1 MQNSLSKKRLLTK
14 KVLPIVLVLTILL
27 STVIVAFSMIS
38 AVAAG
43 VAQNE
48 VIYFNLSKNSSW
60 YTNGSGTLYARF
72 FNGGVPVGNVVCSS
86 QGSNVYKAT
95 APAAADSVQLAVY
108 NADTKKNIVLNDAKN
123 NRVYYDNASKNWSNP
138 YVYNWKDSG
147 SYDTAWPGKAMT
159 SLSGTMYYYDITKG
173 SSYKYVIF
181 SNHGSSQTADLTVPN
196 DLAYWNGSA
205 WVDIFSKST
214 SKLNLSGKASD
225 ANEIYLDGSNLVLS
239 KYKYPNHNNRTM
251 REVYVYNPNWTG
263 NTVYVQYDLTDP
275 YQNFFAMTKVSGRPA
290 GFFKGNVPVDA
301 EFKFFAT
308 TAGVGGSNQTSCPGD
323 TNLNCYKMGS
333 GAETWVKLEDA
344 QKITANYFADK
355 QSTGANNASAF
366 WVEATYFDYLSD
378 AERSPGTWLHP
389 IKAGTMYDD
398 NTNSQNKQ
406 DNWYPFYD
414 FNTYINN
421 NTSGVTYPLYFG
433 NFCNTDGSYPYHHL
447 RNGGYATALENL
459 LTSSGANRFSYIAN
473 NSNGLPTYN
482 YSVRNLAANKL
493 SNNGDIRFP
502 NGTKMPYFQQKT
514 AEDGYARTVQSYFP
528 FRSST
533 IGTGNNQV
541 TTYSFN
547 SINATDNVFFNWNN
561 GAPTSVNYGQGTG
574 YGVKDGLADFTHGA
588 TSGYG
593 IFPFNNKNNGNG
605 NPGNGNLDY
614 GFGVRM
620 DMNFRVPEGG
630 TLPNGQPV
638 KFSFTGDDDLWVYIS
653 PVNNDG
659 TVDYSQ
665 SKLALDLGGNHKM
678 AEGSINFQ
686 GTPTTTVNKSV
697 TIKDSTYKSDMIVI
711 KDNKNWGSN
720 MRLYAW
726 KEGATGNFYT
736 PVSLGNGE
744 YGFRASDTSGGV
756 KLGDTKYFFINNGS
770 NWNQVITNTFMNQ
783 SANNTSLTDGYYL
796 IGKDGWNASSI
807 NYSDKFTDNGGG
819 EYKLET
825 VLNQGQK
832 VKVVRVQ
839 NGNIANWYPDGS
851 GNEHTVSGGN
861 AGPATIYFR
870 PSYKS
875 DWSSYGGYMWISHET
890 SIDAIRGRYVE
901 WPGYYK
907 TENGVDRTP
916 FLTQAHFGRSNN
928 LNNPTTYSKNH
939 NQYAQTMYNQA
950 SSAATTFGMSALDPT
965 KMYHMTIFYMERGL
979 IESNASM
986 EFTMTP
992 AQNDYKVE
1000 KIVNTAKLNTGV
1012 ASAMRAKDQFYFST
1026 AGTYAGYAIERGD
1039 AKLANGEVKDYENQ
1053 FDTNTNLQTTEG
1065 KAVLKNTTTTSTTQY
1080 TTSWV
1085 VADTDTGQVVAQSA
1099 SGADSKATSQFLLK
1113 RQDTSLDS
1121 IHLKSTFTNTPVTDN
1136 VTVKKQIVNE
1146 DGTASDKIVTF
1157 NYTMKVDLD
1166 GSGTSYDYA
1175 AYPLDYT
1182 VGGHAAKMTSNGGF
1196 SFRSD
1201 QTVTVS
1207 NLPKNATFTIEEAKE
1222 AGFTP
1227 RQKTITGTVGT
1238 NKTIQFTNVVTPSKD
1253 KIQGIKKLNGVNY
1266 TGNMFTFRLEG
1277 LPAPAGAT
1285 GYIDESSA
1293 TFAPITEIT
1302 DGKIE
1307 FNLSYDSDDV
1317 GKHRYKFY
1325 EDTTALGDLGSDFN
1339 FTDNVWYV
1347 EVNVVNE
1354 GSDLEVES
1362 IKYFRPV
1369 GYDNPADAATAP
1381 NPEVN
1386 INATFAGT
1394 PLTSAEFKNDVKP
1407 GSITVYKTDSA
1418 NRAVNGIKFHV
1429 YAVSR
1434 EGAEIPAGASP
1445 VATKTTERKLAKKL
1459 DNNGQPIQEVDGQSQ
1474 PVFDNDG
1481 NPVYVMEEQDGIA
1494 EFKDLDIY
1502 TDMTCPTFVSNP
1514 YQWYCLVEEYTDSN
1528 GYNKN
1533 EKKMYFKF
1541 PEEDKYDFI
1550 APYVNGILKQP
1561 ETSGWGSSAIKT
1573 AGITIMALAA
1583 VSFGVYMFYVR
1594 KPKRGK
1600 KRYAAKRYS
1609 K

>member
-147 SYDTAWPGKAMT
+147 SNDGAWPGKSMT
-159 SLSGTMYYYDITKG
+159 TLSGTMYYYDITKG
-173 SSYKYVIF
+173 SAYKYVIF
-181 SNHGSSQTADLTVPN
+181 SNHGSNQTADLTVPS
-196 DLAYWNGSA
+196 DLAYWNGTG
-205 WVDIFSKST
+205 WVEIFSKST

-225 ANEIYLDGSNLVLS
+225 ANEIYLDGLNLVLS

-333 GAETWVKLEDA
+333 GAETWVNIENA
-344 QKITANYFADK
+344 QKAVDDLFADK
-355 QSTGANNASAF
+355 MTTGDNNADAF
-366 WVEATYFDYLSD
+366 WVDAVYYDYKSDTEIATDNGWLKPD
-378 AERSPGTWLHP
+378 RVGTYYNATEHTVD
-389 IKAGTMYDD
+389 KDD
-398 NTNSQNKQ
+398 
-406 DNWYPFYD
+406 WYPFKK
-414 FNTYINN
+414 FNSYISGK
-421 NTSGVTYPLYFG
+421 TSNVTYPLYFG
-433 NFCNTDGSYPYHHL
+433 NFCNAPGAYPYNYLEGMPFGL
-447 RNGGYATALENL
+447 RNGGYGREIMSLN
-459 LTSSGANRFSYIAN
+459 NFNYIAN
-473 NSNGLPTYN
+473 NSNGLKN
-482 YSVRNLAANKL
+482 YDYAVKNLAAGSLTDGGSIK
-493 SNNGDIRFP
+493 FP
-502 NGTKMPYFQQKT
+502 NGTKMPYFQKQT
-514 AEDGYARTVQSYFP
+514 VTDNYARSVQSYFP

-533 IGTGNNQV
+533 VGTGSNQV

-547 SINATDNVFFNWNN
+547 SNNARDNVFFKWSN
-561 GAPTSVNYGQGTG
+561 GKPATVNYGQGTN
-574 YGVKDGLADFTHGA
+574 YGVKDGMADFNYSDYKNGQYR
-588 TSGYG
+588 GYG
-593 IFPFNNKNNGNG
+593 IFPFNNKDNGNG
-605 NPGNGNLDY
+605 NPGNGKLNY
-614 GFGVRM
+614 GFGIRM
-620 DMNFRVPEGG
+620 DMNFRVPAGG

-653 PVNNDG
+653 PVDEDG

-665 SKLALDLGGNHKM
+665 SKLALDLGGSHKM
-678 AEGSINFQ
+678 ASGSINFQ
-686 GTPTTTVNKSV
+686 GTPTTTVSKTTDIKSES
-697 TIKDSTYKSDMIVI
+697 STPYRSDMMVFH
-711 KDNKNWGSN
+711 DENGWGSN

-726 KEGATGNFYT
+726 KD
-736 PVSLGNGE
+736 NGGSGWFVPTSMGSNN
-744 YGFRASDTSGGV
+744 YGFRASQKDDGNNV
-756 KLGDTKYFFINNGS
+756 KLGDMEYFCITNGKN
-770 NWNQVITNTFMNQ
+770 NWNGAIRNIFKHG
-783 SANNTSLTDGYYL
+783 NNEFNEYPGKNHA
-796 IGKDGWNASSI
+796 KDGP
-807 NYSDKFTDNGGG
+807 
-819 EYKLET
+819 
-825 VLNQGQK
+825 NQDGSEAPF
-832 VKVVRVQ
+832 RVQ
-839 NGNIANWYPDGS
+839 
-851 GNEHTVSGGN
+851 E
-861 AGPATIYFR
+861 
-870 PSYKS
+870 
-875 DWSSYGGYMWISHET
+875 
-890 SIDAIRGRYVE
+890 
-901 WPGYYK
+901 
-907 TENGVDRTP
+907 
-916 FLTQAHFGRSNN
+916 HFGRVVYRD
-928 LNNPTTYSKNH
+928 NPTWDYLGRNNNNWDYRSNDAFDEQLRTDTSINNK
-939 NQYAQTMYNQA
+939 
-950 SSAATTFGMSALDPT
+950 TFGMSALDPT

-1000 KIVNTAKLNTGV
+1000 KLVNTAKVNSGV
-1012 ASAMRAKDQFYFST
+1012 ASAVRNKDQFKFST
-1026 AGTYAGYAIERGD
+1026 VGTYNGSAITRAD
-1039 AKLANGEVKDYENQ
+1039 AKLAHKGIKDYTNQ

-1099 SGADSKATSQFLLK
+1099 NGVDNKATSQFLLK
-1113 RQDTSLDS
+1113 RQDASLDS

-1201 QTVTVS
+1201 QTVTVP

-1227 RQKTITGTVGT
+1227 RQKIITGTVGT

-1394 PLTSAEFKNDVKP
+1394 PLTAAEFKNDVKP

-1418 NRAVNGIKFHV
+1418 KRAVNGIKFHV
-1429 YAVSR
+1429 YAVSD
-1434 EGAEIPAGASP
+1434 EGAEIPAGATP

-1514 YQWYCLVEEYTDSN
+1514 YQCYCLVEEYTDSN

-1541 PEEDKYDFI
+1541 PTEHKYDFI

>member
-263 NTVYVQYDLTDP
+263 NKVYVQYDLTDP
-275 YQNFFAMTKVSGRPA
+275 YQGFFAMTKVSGRPA

-323 TNLNCYKMGS
+323 ANLNCYKMGS

-355 QSTGANNASAF
+355 KTTGDSNAKAF
-366 WVEATYFDYLSD
+366 WVDATYYDYLTD
-378 AERSPGTWLHP
+378 AELTNGWLKPDKIGTFYSEANHNAD
-389 IKAGTMYDD
+389 KDC
-398 NTNSQNKQ
+398 
-406 DNWYPFYD
+406 WYPFYQ
-414 FNTYINN
+414 FNNYINGK
-421 NTSGVTYPLYFG
+421 TAGVTYPLFFG
-433 NFCNTDGSYPYHHL
+433 NFCNTDGSYPYNFL
-447 RNGGYATALENL
+447 RNGGYGKAIED
-459 LTSSGANRFSYIAN
+459 LTNFNYIAN
-473 NSNGLPTYN
+473 NSNGLPLYN
-482 YSVRNLAANKL
+482 YSVQGLAANSL
-493 SNNGDIRFP
+493 SSSGDIRFP
-502 NGTKMPYFQQKT
+502 NGTKMPYFQQQT
-514 AEDGYARTVQSYFP
+514 ATDNYAKSVQSYFP

-533 IGTGNNQV
+533 VGSGNNQV

-547 SINATDNVFFNWNN
+547 SKGARDNVFFKWSN
-561 GAPTSVNYGQGTG
+561 GTPASVNYGQGTN
-574 YGVKDGLADFTHGA
+574 YGVQDGLADFEYTASRWGSSDGQNHP
-588 TSGYG
+588 GYG

-605 NPGNGNLDY
+605 NPGNGNPGNGKLDY

-620 DMNFRVPEGG
+620 DMNFRVPAGG
-630 TLPNGQPV
+630 VLPDGNDV
-638 KFSFTGDDDLWVYIS
+638 KFSFTGDDDLWVYLS
-653 PVNNDG
+653 PVNDDG
-659 TVDYSQ
+659 TIDYAKSQ
-665 SKLALDLGGNHKM
+665 LALDLGGAHKE
-678 AEGSINFQ
+678 ASGNINFR
-686 GTPTTTVNKSV
+686 TMKSNV
-697 TIKDSTYKSDMIVI
+697 TYGSTIKSSNYGSDMMII
-711 KDNKNWGSN
+711 KDTSNWG
-720 MRLYAW
+720 
-726 KEGATGNFYT
+726 K
-736 PVSLGNGE
+736 VSLW
-744 YGFRASDTSGGV
+744 AWSDSVSGGWFDGV
-756 KLGDTKYFFINNGS
+756 SMGNNEYYIKASTVGSNGKKFGEMKYFFINKGRSWDTVN
-770 NWNQVITNTFMNQ
+770 TNTFKN
-783 SANNTSLTDGYYL
+783 
-796 IGKDGWNASSI
+796 
-807 NYSDKFTDNGGG
+807 
-819 EYKLET
+819 
-825 VLNQGQK
+825 
-832 VKVVRVQ
+832 
-839 NGNIANWYPDGS
+839 NGNY
-851 GNEHTVSGGN
+851 E
-861 AGPATIYFR
+861 
-870 PSYKS
+870 
-875 DWSSYGGYMWISHET
+875 
-890 SIDAIRGRYVE
+890 E
-901 WPGYYK
+901 WPGF
-907 TENGVDRTP
+907 TNSEGGQDRTP
-916 FLTQAHFGRSNN
+916 FLVQTHFGRRTYIDHGSYTEKLDSNWY
-928 LNNPTTYSKNH
+928 T
-939 NQYAQTMYNQA
+939 A
-950 SSAATTFGMSALDPT
+950 SSNKTADLNKSKLGVSSTLDPT
-965 KMYHMTIFYMERGL
+965 KMYHMTVFYMERGL

-1039 AKLANGEVKDYENQ
+1039 AKLANSEVKDYENQ

-1099 SGADSKATSQFLLK
+1099 NGEDSKATSQFLLK

-1146 DGTASDKIVTF
+1146 DNTPSDKIVTF

-1166 GSGTSYDYA
+1166 GSGSRYTYT

-1201 QTVTVS
+1201 QTVTVP

-1238 NKTIQFTNVVTPSKD
+1238 NKTIQFTNMVTPSKD

-1277 LPAPAGAT
+1277 LPAPSGAT
-1285 GYIDESSA
+1285 GYIDESSS

-1354 GSDLEVES
+1354 GSDLEVQS

-1418 NRAVNGIKFHV
+1418 KRAVNGIKFHV
-1429 YAVSR
+1429 YAVSGR
-1434 EGAEIPAGASP
+1434 GAEIPAGATP
-1445 VATKTTERKLAKKL
+1445 VDTKTTERKLAKKL

-1494 EFKDLDIY
+1494 EFKNLDIY

-1541 PEEDKYDFI
+1541 PEEGKYDFI